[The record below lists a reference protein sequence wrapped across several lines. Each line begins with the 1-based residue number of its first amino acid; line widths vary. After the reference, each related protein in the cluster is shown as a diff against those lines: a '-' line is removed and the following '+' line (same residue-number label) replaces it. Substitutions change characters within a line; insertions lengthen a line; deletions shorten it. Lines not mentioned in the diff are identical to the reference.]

1 MSIILTAI
9 FDECTSHFAKPGAK
23 YYSVLH
29 KTALGGGYVI
39 IQRFEWE
46 AQPETKAKK
55 ALIETRLHS
64 LETLIAKKA
73 IAK

>member
-9 FDECTSHFAKPGAK
+9 FDECASHFAKPGAK

-29 KTALGGGYVI
+29 RTALGGGYIV

-46 AQPETKAKK
+46 NQDNAARKSLIESRLHTLETIITKK
-55 ALIETRLHS
+55 AT
-64 LETLIAKKA
+64 AK
-73 IAK
+73 